1 MSKVTFFET
10 CHPNTQKDRHAHSR
24 LTKLFGK
31 AAYKNGGARRVP
43 PMMPYVTSI
52 MSMLTEKLLMTKNAA
67 AITLPTIV
75 TVRMPSLLVIALT
88 IGPADAVPRTNQPN
102 NHG

>member
-1 MSKVTFFET
+1 
-10 CHPNTQKDRHAHSR
+10 
-24 LTKLFGK
+24 
-31 AAYKNGGARRVP
+31 
-43 PMMPYVTSI
+43 MMPYVTSI